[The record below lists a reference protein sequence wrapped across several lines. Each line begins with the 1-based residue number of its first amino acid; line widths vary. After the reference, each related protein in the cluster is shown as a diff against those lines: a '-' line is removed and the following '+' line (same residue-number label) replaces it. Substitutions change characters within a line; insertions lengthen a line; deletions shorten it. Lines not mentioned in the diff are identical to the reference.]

1 MDIASDRPTGTVGG
15 KVRAAEL
22 RASLAAAADWLER
35 HRDAIDAL
43 NVFPVPDG
51 DTGINMSLT
60 LRAAAEEAMTADGSL
75 GEVALAMAR
84 GAVMGARGNS
94 GMILAHLLRG
104 IARSLESHEAVD
116 ARLLAAALTA
126 GAESAYAE
134 VSNPVEGTILTVARR
149 AAQAAREAAAE
160 SLDLIATLERA
171 HDAAQ
176 AAVAETP
183 DQLPILKQASVVDA
197 GGEGLRVLIE
207 GILRHFKGDPMGSGP
222 LPVGMRVDFATL
234 HAEAHDFYGYCT
246 EVLFKG
252 ERLQPDAIRERL
264 VALGSCVLAVG
275 DSDLMKVHVHTL
287 RPGAVLDMA
296 TELGEVVRVK
306 VDNMQMQ
313 QRDFA
318 ASQHGPA
325 EQDAPKTRKQG
336 TSVVA
341 VALGEGFQA
350 IFAAEHAT
358 VVRVA
363 QTMNP
368 SVQEILDAIGR
379 TDRTDVVVLPNDRN
393 ALMAAQQAARE
404 AGGRV
409 VEVVPTM
416 SMPAGI
422 AAMLAVSPDGPA
434 SANAPRMAEAAGRCH
449 SIEIT
454 RAVRTVR
461 IDEVDIEEGLLFA
474 TLDGSPVATG
484 ESCRD
489 LILAAAARLAE
500 PPEQVATIYVGHG
513 GSQQVA
519 EQMAEPLR
527 SLLSIDVEIA
537 VGGQP
542 HPDYVISVE

>member
-1 MDIASDRPTGTVGG
+1 LDIASDTHTGPGG
-15 KVRAAEL
+15 LVRAAEL
-22 RASLAAAADWLER
+22 RASLMAACDWLER

-51 DTGINMSLT
+51 DTGINMFLT
-60 LRAAAEEAMTADGSL
+60 LRAAADEAMTADGSL
-75 GEVALAMAR
+75 GDVASAMAR

-104 IARSLESHEAVD
+104 IARTLEGYEAVD

-126 GAESAYAE
+126 GAETAYDE

-149 AAQAAREAAAE
+149 AADAAREAAAASP
-160 SLDLIATLERA
+160 SLIVTLERA
-171 HDAAQ
+171 HDAAR

-183 DQLPILKQASVVDA
+183 ELLPILKQASVVDA

-207 GILRHFKGDPMGSGP
+207 GILRHFKGEPVGSGSV
-222 LPVGMRVDFATL
+222 PVGMRVDFATL
-234 HAEAHDFYGYCT
+234 HAEADDFYGYCT

-252 ERLQPDAIRERL
+252 ERLEPDAIRERL
-264 VALGSCVLAVG
+264 AAFGSCVLAVG

-296 TELGEVVRVK
+296 TELGEIVRVK
-306 VDNMQMQ
+306 IDNMQMQ

-318 ASQHGPA
+318 ASQQGPV
-325 EQDAPKTRKQG
+325 EPSAPKTLEQG

-341 VALGEGFQA
+341 VALGAGFQA

-358 VVRVA
+358 VVRVD

-368 SVQEILDAIGR
+368 SVREILDAIGR
-379 TDRTDVVVLPNDRN
+379 TDRADVVVLPNDRN
-393 ALMAAQQAARE
+393 ALMAAQRAAKQV
-404 AGGRV
+404 AGRT
-409 VEVVPTM
+409 VEVVPTT
-416 SMPAGI
+416 SMPAGM
-422 AAMLAVSPDGPA
+422 AALLAVSPDAPA
-434 SANAPRMAEAAGRCH
+434 TANTPRMARAASRCH
-449 SIEIT
+449 SIEIA
-454 RAVRTVR
+454 RAVRTAR
-461 IDEVDIEEGLLFA
+461 IGEVDVEEGSLFA
-474 TLDGSPVATG
+474 TLDGRPVAAG
-484 ESCRD
+484 ESYRD
-489 LILAAAARLAE
+489 LVVAAATHLAD
-500 PPEQVATIYVGHG
+500 PPDQVATIYIGRN

-519 EQMAEPLR
+519 EQLAEPLR
-527 SLLSIDVEIA
+527 SLLSIDVEVK